1 MNDYEDIESARL
13 DDIRDHMTF
22 GWWLDP
28 WYPPTVIMGISIVT
42 VPLMIGLT
50 FLFALEVPP
59 LVRLF
64 VVLGLFGALIG
75 VIFYRCLANRLRKK
89 MRKKIRN
96 ILDIFPIKEGM
107 TLPDGTTIPAV
118 PFHPKEM
125 FFLGKICEFGPQTPE
140 EYTFV
145 NQWLSLRLK
154 DWDYYT
160 HIEARKK
167 YQKYV
172 IEYQQQMNDI
182 KDLFTSS
189 YIKTTSLENA
199 FIFYSLAAKS
209 SGSEFVWATQSES
222 ELKYEADAV
231 IETFSRFYA
240 TIPIFPPALLK
251 LSEFYKLGLG
261 CKQDKEKSEKLFQQ
275 WLAIIKDGALAGND
289 EMKRYLFSYYVAH
302 PQEHLTDI
310 INFAL
315 KGEVEMKRYLF
326 SYYVAHPQEHLNG
339 IINFALKGEVEMIQL
354 LVNYYSQIGD
364 IDHCNYWASRLR

>member
-1 MNDYEDIESARL
+1 MNDYKDIESARL

-22 GWWLDP
+22 GWWLAPWDP
-28 WYPPTVIMGISIVT
+28 EIIWPFIFAM
-42 VPLMIGLT
+42 MIGPPGVVLVA
-50 FLFALEVPP
+50 LFDAKVPP

-64 VVLGLFGALIG
+64 VVLGLLGVLIG

-89 MRKKIRN
+89 IRKKIRN
-96 ILDIFPIKEGM
+96 ILDISPIKKGM

-154 DWDYYT
+154 DWDCYT

-167 YQKYV
+167 YRKYV
-172 IEYQQQMNDI
+172 IKYQHQMNDI
-182 KDLFTSS
+182 KDLFCSSTSS
-189 YIKTTSLENA
+189 RIKTTSLENA

-209 SGSEFVWATQSES
+209 ESGLLEE
-222 ELKYEADAV
+222 YEYDAV

-240 TIPIFPPALLK
+240 TIPVFPPALLK

-275 WLAIIKDGALAGND
+275 WLAIIKKGALAGND

-302 PQEHLTDI
+302 PQEHLNDI

-315 KGEVEMKRYLF
+315 KGEVEMKRCLF
-326 SYYVAHPQEHLNG
+326 IYYVAHPQEHLTD

>member
-1 MNDYEDIESARL
+1 MNDYEDIEFARL
-13 DDIRDHMTF
+13 DDICAMFTSR
-22 GWWLDP
+22 W
-28 WYPPTVIMGISIVT
+28 S
-42 VPLMIGLT
+42 
-50 FLFALEVPP
+50 
-59 LVRLF
+59 
-64 VVLGLFGALIG
+64 LFGEWIVWVFIG
-75 VIFYRCLANRLRKK
+75 ILFFGTLVQIPISGWSRTSSRCLASCISMAFCWWGSFSWREENRFERR
-89 MRKKIRN
+89 RKKICN
-96 ILDIFPIKEGM
+96 ILDISPIKDGM

-140 EYTFV
+140 EHTFV
-145 NQWLSLRLK
+145 NQWPSLRRK
-154 DWDYYT
+154 DWDCYT
-160 HIEARKK
+160 PVEARKK
-167 YQKYV
+167 YRKYV
-172 IEYQQQMNDI
+172 IKYQQQMNQI
-182 KDLFTSS
+182 EKNFRSSTSS
-189 YIKTTSLENA
+189 RIKTTSLENA

-209 SGSEFVWATQSES
+209 ESGLPE
-222 ELKYEADAV
+222 KYKAV

-240 TIPIFPPALLK
+240 TIPVFPPALLK

-275 WLAIIKDGALAGND
+275 WLAIIKKGALAGND

-302 PQEHLTDI
+302 PQEHLNDI

-315 KGEVEMKRYLF
+315 KGEVEMKRCLF